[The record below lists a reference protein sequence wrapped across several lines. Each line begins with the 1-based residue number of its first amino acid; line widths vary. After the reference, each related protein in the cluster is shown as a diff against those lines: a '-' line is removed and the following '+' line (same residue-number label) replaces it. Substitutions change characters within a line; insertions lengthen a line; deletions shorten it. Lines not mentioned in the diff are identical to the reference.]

1 MATKLHWVF
10 PNNHTYG
17 NYFVCQKLRQI
28 FCAVNR
34 KLWRLIYCKKTLP
47 SNSSLSLVNEIDPN
61 NKKIWKVKVN
71 LARVRLTNKS
81 IKIDDFSTSF
91 HEHNTLTKSRA
102 TQTQLLLMLCSKRYE
117 KGIWKITFFNKMS
130 VEFWMHYTKYYQPYC
145 EYETFIIVLFLGWTI
160 HNFIATKTTIWFLHF
175 IAHIA

>member
-1 MATKLHWVF
+1 MVTKLHWVF

-17 NYFVCQKLRQI
+17 NVLFVKSCGKYFVLSVENSRDLLQKDP
-28 FCAVNR
+28 A
-34 KLWRLIYCKKTLP
+34 LP

-102 TQTQLLLMLCSKRYE
+102 TQTQLLLMLCSERYE
-117 KGIWKITFFNKMS
+117 KRNLKNNFF
-130 VEFWMHYTKYYQPYC
+130 TKCLRNFKCSTQN
-145 EYETFIIVLFLGWTI
+145 IIR
-160 HNFIATKTTIWFLHF
+160 
-175 IAHIA
+175 HIANMKLSL